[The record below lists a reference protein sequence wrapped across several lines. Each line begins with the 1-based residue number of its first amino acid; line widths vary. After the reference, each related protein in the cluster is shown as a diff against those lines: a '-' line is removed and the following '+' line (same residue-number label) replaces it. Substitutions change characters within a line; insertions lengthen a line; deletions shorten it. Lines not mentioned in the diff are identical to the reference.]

1 MLCDYGGDVPNRYMN
16 NTYIITLYILYYH
29 RRDRQSDSK
38 YLCVIIMHNIFKFRR
53 FLFLLVHIY
62 TAELALRVYYTTR
75 LTRAAKTRW
84 NNMFRHA
91 LSGPHHRAPVR
102 RS

>member
-1 MLCDYGGDVPNRYMN
+1 MN

-38 YLCVIIMHNIFKFRR
+38 YLCVIIIYVNFDGFVSPRP
-53 FLFLLVHIY
+53 Y
-62 TAELALRVYYTTR
+62 TAELALRVYYITR

-102 RS
+102 RY